1 MYWPQI
7 TELTGNPSATIILLY
22 LLGWQGHGSDTYWTY
37 KTENEMAK
45 ETSISP
51 KRQELAI
58 KQLKDLNLIAVSY
71 KRIPRTRH
79 FHVYSDGIV
88 AALRAKGYSPAT
100 IKPPG
105 QSAQKVTTITTTTAA
120 KNSTNSKT
128 EEPIKNRFRKKQG
141 MKHIADILKSKFGDP
156 NE

>member
-7 TELTGNPSATIILLY
+7 TELTGNPNATIILLF
-22 LLGWQGHGSDTYWTY
+22 LLGWQGHGSDDYWTY
-37 KTENEMAK
+37 KTEKDMAK
-45 ETSISP
+45 ETGISP

-58 KQLKDLNLIAVSY
+58 TQLKDLDLIDVTY

-100 IKPPG
+100 TKPPR
-105 QSAQKVTTITTTTAA
+105 QSPQKGATITTNTAA
-120 KNSTNSKT
+120 NNSTNSKT
-128 EEPIKNRFRKKQG
+128 VNPIKNQFRKKQG
-141 MKHIADILKSKFGDP
+141 MKHIADILKSKFGDR